1 MDNDTLRYCLI
12 AALLAVIGLLLWV
25 AWLHAKLVGANMV
38 LPPLSVP
45 APPPPPPLFVPR
57 LLFLPTIQAFY
68 KDSEYNYVAIA
79 DPPGFVVLAWRE
91 WAGNGYKDRA
101 LDVLLVK
108 KDGTVETLGT
118 CIEFEVFGPPPEKT
132 HKEE

>member
-12 AALLAVIGLLLWV
+12 AAILAIICLLLWV
-25 AWLHAKLVGANMV
+25 MWLYAKQVGNSLV
-38 LPPLSVP
+38 LPPVDVP
-45 APPPPPPLFVPR
+45 APPKPFVPK

-79 DPPGFVVLAWRE
+79 DAPGFVVLAWRE

-101 LDVLLVK
+101 LDVLHIK

-118 CIEFEVFGPPPEKT
+118 CVEYEVFGPPPEKI
-132 HKEE
+132 HKED